1 MNHIGVEELFSALS
15 EGFSDEE
22 MTLALLQGFI
32 ASEITVRRVKRG
44 MSQAQLAELM
54 GVSQGLVS
62 RWENG
67 ETNFTLET
75 LVKIASKLDIEIQC
89 PFKLEP
95 APTYH
100 RPACKVIAFP
110 GSERGWNSANYK
122 YDDSYT
128 ELLEM

>member
-22 MTLALLQGFI
+22 LTLALLQASI
-32 ASEITVRRVKRG
+32 ASEITVRRAKRG
-44 MSQAQLAELM
+44 MNQAQLAELM

-95 APTYH
+95 APTYGH
-100 RPACKVIAFP
+100 AEGKIITFP
-110 GSERGWNSANYK
+110 GSSSSWSSANYK
-122 YDDSYT
+122 SSNIYDQ
-128 ELLEM
+128 LKEM